1 LTAGRRRHAA
11 DGSGV
16 PQDNAKPCEGSAEM
30 GLLGHWL
37 RERRGNRAHGGPGAA
52 QYSPV
57 HPSRQNRGNA
67 GPWTR
72 SYNERWSADGR
83 ELTRR
88 YPRYGCT
95 SRPRARALFGPE
107 RRASR
112 SPSSADRSELFV
124 LGLRLHGACGVTVD
138 ARHGAEWT
146 ASVRQVLR
154 RLTIR
159 TEAMEPSSKQDDR
172 DSSAAL
178 VRARGR
184 AHPPTFDRA
193 GAT

>member
-1 LTAGRRRHAA
+1 MDTLVQRT
-11 DGSGV
+11 V
-16 PQDNAKPCEGSAEM
+16 
-30 GLLGHWL
+30 
-37 RERRGNRAHGGPGAA
+37 ERRWQRADSQVSAIRLHVAA
-52 QYSPV
+52 PCK
-57 HPSRQNRGNA
+57 
-67 GPWTR
+67 
-72 SYNERWSADGR
+72 SA
-83 ELTRR
+83 L
-88 YPRYGCT
+88 
-95 SRPRARALFGPE
+95 GPE

-112 SPSSADRSELFV
+112 SHSSADRSELFV

-159 TEAMEPSSKQDDR
+159 TDAMEPSSKQDDR

-193 GAT
+193 RAT

>member
-1 LTAGRRRHAA
+1 
-11 DGSGV
+11 
-16 PQDNAKPCEGSAEM
+16 M

-37 RERRGNRAHGGPGAA
+37 GERRGNRAHGGPGAA

-57 HPSRQNRGNA
+57 HPRRQNRGNA

-112 SPSSADRSELFV
+112 SHSSADRSELFV

-159 TEAMEPSSKQDDR
+159 TDAMEPSSKQDDR